1 MLIWSCFQKN
11 SFWSLT
17 LWFEVKT
24 AVVLTVGVS
33 EAQYLHITIREIS
46 PVGDGMLATQI
57 HIKGTTGGVS
67 FLKVREVLREVRDL
81 NEPSSKQ

>member
-1 MLIWSCFQKN
+1 MLIWLCFQKN
-11 SFWSLT
+11 SFFSLT

-33 EAQYLHITIREIS
+33 EAQYVHITIREIS
-46 PVGDGMLATQI
+46 PVGDGMLSTQI

-67 FLKVREVLREVRDL
+67 FLKVGEVLREVRDL